1 MKFANKFINFFVG
14 VITLFVGAFLL
25 GIFTGEDLIGGL
37 LMVAFFSIV
46 CTYGVTLVIW
56 IPAMVLL
63 GAITTSVI
71 RFLFKTKT
79 PQLTESATSQSVG
92 KSPSKPLSNNELA
105 IIGYIISSRNSGT
118 MDDMTIRLNLRRS
131 GGWSDAEI
139 DTAFN
144 SCAPRK

>member
-14 VITLFVGAFLL
+14 VITLIIGAFLF
-25 GIFTGEDLIGGL
+25 GVFTGEDGLQGL

-63 GAITTSVI
+63 GTITTSII
-71 RFLFKTKT
+71 RFIFKIKPPQT
-79 PQLTESATSQSVG
+79 PDIKGQSTEKGS
-92 KSPSKPLSNNELA
+92 SKPLSNNELA
-105 IIGYIISSRNSGT
+105 IIGYIVSSRNAGT
-118 MDDMTIRLNLRRS
+118 IDDMTIRLNLRRS

-144 SCAPRK
+144 NCAPRK

>member
-1 MKFANKFINFFVG
+1 MIQGLMFFAMI
-14 VITLFVGAFLL
+14 
-25 GIFTGEDLIGGL
+25 
-37 LMVAFFSIV
+37 SIV

-63 GAITTSVI
+63 GTITTSVI
-71 RFLFKTKT
+71 RFLFKIKT
-79 PQLTESATSQSVG
+79 PQATESATSQSAG
-92 KSPSKPLSNNELA
+92 KSLSKPLSNNELA
-105 IIGYIISSRNSGT
+105 IIGYIVSSRNSGT